1 MTGFLKAAQ
10 INNWHVG
17 VCRPIF
23 MPHSLDIVILAQSQ
37 LPSFGPLSLNLECPL
52 LRSGTS
58 DRSYKGYVLKSL
70 PREWKTTSSLP
81 VADDVTRD
89 V

>member
-23 MPHSLDIVILAQSQ
+23 MPHSLDIDVLAQSQ
-37 LPSFGPLSLNLECPL
+37 LPSVWPPTPEFGVTFTEKWYFRPELQGLGLEIF
-52 LRSGTS
+52 T
-58 DRSYKGYVLKSL
+58 
-70 PREWKTTSSLP
+70 
-81 VADDVTRD
+81 
-89 V
+89 